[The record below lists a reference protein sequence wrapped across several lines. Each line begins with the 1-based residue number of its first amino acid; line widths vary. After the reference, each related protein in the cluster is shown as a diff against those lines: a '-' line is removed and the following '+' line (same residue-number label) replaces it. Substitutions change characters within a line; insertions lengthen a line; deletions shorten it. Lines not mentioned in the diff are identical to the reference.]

1 MKTLVIM
8 TTALATATML
18 QAQGLKYPKTEKD
31 NTVDNYFGTVVADPY
46 RWLEN
51 DTSRQTAAWV
61 EAENRVTN
69 AYLQKIPFRQKLLKR
84 LTELSSYDKESAP
97 VKHNGKWYFAR
108 HTGLQNQSV
117 IYVMDEL
124 GGTPRVFL
132 DPNTLSTDGT
142 VALKGIYHSHNG
154 RWAAYSI
161 SRSGSDWQEFYVID
175 LKTGQLTQDHIEWAK
190 FSGAAW
196 QGDGFYYSA
205 YDAPTKGKEFS
216 NVNAGHKIYY
226 HKIGTPQSEDVLFY
240 QNPAYPK
247 RFYTCSVNKEETMM
261 FLYESGAGAGNNLF
275 VRDLRQKD
283 SQFIQMTDNMDYD
296 YSPVATDGDN
306 IYLYTNSGAPKGRLM
321 RADIRKPGL
330 ADWQVVIAE
339 QANTIDGIS
348 CINGQFIVTYNKDA
362 SNHAFVY
369 TMDGRLRHEVKLPSV
384 GSIGFTGDK
393 KEPECFMTFTS
404 FTQPGTIYRYDID
417 RNETTLYAQPT
428 VKFTPADYVSEQ
440 VFFQSKDGTRI
451 PMFITYKK
459 DKSHQKR
466 QTSNA
471 KPQSPRPV
479 YLYGYGGFNISLGP
493 SFSAMRIPFLEQGGI
508 YAQVTLRGGGEYGEE
523 WHQAGT
529 KMQKQNVFDDFIG
542 AAEWLIREGYTD
554 KDHIAIVGGS
564 NGGLLVGAC
573 MAQRPDLFRVAIPQV
588 GVMDMLRY
596 HKFTIGWN
604 WASDYGTSEDSKEMF
619 EYLKAYS
626 PLHNL
631 KPGTVYPATLV
642 TTADHD
648 DRVVPA
654 HSFKFAATLQECQA
668 AAQQQSRQALPPTLI
683 RIDTKAGHGGGK
695 PLAKVL
701 EEQADIYSF
710 ILYNMGLKFK

>member
-84 LTELSSYDKESAP
+84 LTELSNYDKESAP

-161 SRSGSDWQEFYVID
+161 SRSGSDWQEFYVIN

-261 FLYESGAGAGNNLF
+261 FLFESGAGAGNNIF

-296 YSPVATDGDN
+296 YSPVTTDGDN

-339 QANTIDGIS
+339 QANTIDDIS

-369 TMDGRLRHEVKLPSV
+369 TMDGQLRHEVKLPSV
-384 GSIGFTGDK
+384 GSIGFSGEK

-428 VKFTPADYVSEQ
+428 VKFNPADYVSEQ

-542 AAEWLIREGYTD
+542 AAEWLVREGYTD

-604 WASDYGTSEDSKEMF
+604 WASDYGTSEDSREMF

-668 AAQQQSRQALPPTLI
+668 AAQQQHRQALPPTLI

-695 PLAKVL
+695 PLAKIL

-710 ILYNMGLKFK
+710 ILYNMGLKYK